1 MTVKEYLQYIE
12 VIDIFIATKKRERC
26 EVLEDATSIASALGK
41 ENAGASGVSDKVGRY
56 VLKLSAID
64 DEIDRLNK
72 QKEERINLIK
82 SLEKPLE
89 VKVLYKK
96 YVEYADYP
104 SLSVI
109 ADETGYTPQYITQIH
124 GEALRKLKIPK

>member
-1 MTVKEYLQYIE
+1 MSVKEYLQYIE
-12 VIDIFIATKKRERC
+12 LLDIFIESKKRERC
-26 EVLEDATSIASALGK
+26 EVLQDATSISSTLGK
-41 ENAGASGVSDKVGRY
+41 DNAGASGVSDKVGRY

-72 QKEERINLIK
+72 QKEERIDLIK

>member
-72 QKEERINLIK
+72 QKEERIDLIK

-124 GEALRKLKIPK
+124 GEALRRLKIPK